1 MKEKDVPQEKSE
13 KFEQDF
19 GVLQYALND
28 EGKFTAVKSYGWEP
42 KNTVMENA
50 WEHEKE
56 KMEEARELVRQGKK
70 SPIYYH
76 MFKALMDIK
85 VLSGYTGF
93 SKFKTKRHFKPSVY
107 NKLSETSIQ
116 KYIEAFSLKT
126 KSELENIEDLD

>member
-1 MKEKDVPQEKSE
+1 MKEKEVPQEKSE
-13 KFEQDF
+13 KFEKEF
-19 GVLQYALND
+19 GVLEYALD
-28 EGKFTAVKSYGWEP
+28 ENGKFTTVKSYGWEP

-50 WEHEKE
+50 WDFEKE
-56 KMEEARELVRQGKK
+56 KMEEARQLVLSDKK

-107 NKLSETSIQ
+107 KKLSDSAIE
-116 KYIEAFSLKT
+116 KYLEAFSLKS
-126 KSELENIEDLD
+126 KAELDNVNI